1 MKLPYITLLLTAVG
15 ASLLPN
21 CDYNPAVIGLAL
33 ASFAEPGITLKSAYD
48 LDVPNGFLPAFGS
61 AEGIVRLMTLVL
73 YNFILSFAGRTL
85 LISFLY
91 LSSNISLIYL
101 SCLSS
106 SINSYLF
113 SSISFS

>member
-1 MKLPYITLLLTAVG
+1 MTLLLAAVG

-21 CDYNPAVIGLAL
+21 YETNPAVIGLAP

-73 YNFILSFAGRTL
+73 YNFILSLAGKTEG
-85 LISFLY
+85 ISFLS
-91 LSSNISLIYL
+91 LFSSLNISLIYL
-101 SCLSS
+101 SCFSS
-106 SINSYLF
+106 SM
-113 SSISFS
+113 